1 MGINIAIDGPAGAGK
16 STIAKKV
23 AKELSFIYVD
33 TGAMYRAMA
42 LYLLEKGISGDEKIS
57 EACHDADIS
66 IRYENGEQQV
76 ILNGKNVTAF
86 LRKEEVGNMASV
98 SSANPEVRAHLL
110 KLQRNLAA
118 ENNVVMDGRDIGT
131 TILPNAEVK
140 IFLTASAK
148 TRASRRYLELTEKGE
163 ACDMDEILK
172 DIVDRDERDMNARFL
187 RLKKQRMLF
196 LLIHLRWELT
206 KWLRVSFRIQKKGE
220 WMNVKVAE
228 TAGFCFGVQRAVD
241 RVYELIGSD
250 AAPIYTLGPIIHNEE
265 VVSDLEKKGV
275 AVICEKDLGSLKGG
289 TVVIRSHG
297 VGRRVY
303 NTIKKYGLG
312 YVDVTCPF
320 VLKIHK
326 IVERESSRGAHI
338 VIIGDPGHPEVQGI
352 CGWCQGPYT
361 VIKNAE
367 DAEKFNISPE
377 KEVCVVSQT
386 TFNYN
391 KFQELVEILRKKS
404 YDNNVLNILNILNTI
419 CNATEERQKEAKA
432 IAGEVDTMLVVGGR
446 HSSNTQ
452 KLFEICKKE
461 CGNTYYIQTPVDL
474 DSEMFQCSSCVG
486 ITAGA
491 STPKK
496 IIEEVQEHVRVK
508 F

>member
-98 SSANPEVRAHLL
+98 SSANL

-172 DIVDRDERDMNARFL
+172 DIVDRDERDMNRAVSP
-187 RLKKQRMLF
+187 LKK
-196 LLIHLRWELT
+196 
-206 KWLRVSFRIQKKGE
+206 
-220 WMNVKVAE
+220 
-228 TAGFCFGVQRAVD
+228 
-241 RVYELIGSD
+241 
-250 AAPIYTLGPIIHNEE
+250 
-265 VVSDLEKKGV
+265 
-275 AVICEKDLGSLKGG
+275 
-289 TVVIRSHG
+289 
-297 VGRRVY
+297 
-303 NTIKKYGLG
+303 
-312 YVDVTCPF
+312 
-320 VLKIHK
+320 
-326 IVERESSRGAHI
+326 
-338 VIIGDPGHPEVQGI
+338 
-352 CGWCQGPYT
+352 
-361 VIKNAE
+361 AE
-367 DAEKFNISPE
+367 DA
-377 KEVCVVSQT
+377 V
-386 TFNYN
+386 
-391 KFQELVEILRKKS
+391 LVDS
-404 YDNNVLNILNILNTI
+404 
-419 CNATEERQKEAKA
+419 
-432 IAGEVDTMLVVGGR
+432 
-446 HSSNTQ
+446 
-452 KLFEICKKE
+452 
-461 CGNTYYIQTPVDL
+461 
-474 DSEMFQCSSCVG
+474 SEMG
-486 ITAGA
+486 ID
-491 STPKK
+491 
-496 IIEEVQEHVRVK
+496 EVVESILSVYRKRVNG
-508 F
+508 

>member
-172 DIVDRDERDMNARFL
+172 DIVDRDERDMNRAVSP
-187 RLKKQRMLF
+187 LKKAEDAVLVDSSEMGIDEVVESILSVYR
-196 LLIHLRWELT
+196 
-206 KWLRVSFRIQKKGE
+206 KKGE

-275 AVICEKDLGSLKGG
+275 AVICEEDLGSLKRRHCCDPFP
-289 TVVIRSHG
+289 RS
-297 VGRRVY
+297 RPQS
-303 NTIKKYGLG
+303 L
-312 YVDVTCPF
+312 
-320 VLKIHK
+320 
-326 IVERESSRGAHI
+326 
-338 VIIGDPGHPEVQGI
+338 
-352 CGWCQGPYT
+352 
-361 VIKNAE
+361 
-367 DAEKFNISPE
+367 
-377 KEVCVVSQT
+377 
-386 TFNYN
+386 
-391 KFQELVEILRKKS
+391 
-404 YDNNVLNILNILNTI
+404 
-419 CNATEERQKEAKA
+419 
-432 IAGEVDTMLVVGGR
+432 
-446 HSSNTQ
+446 
-452 KLFEICKKE
+452 
-461 CGNTYYIQTPVDL
+461 
-474 DSEMFQCSSCVG
+474 
-486 ITAGA
+486 
-491 STPKK
+491 
-496 IIEEVQEHVRVK
+496 
-508 F
+508 

>member
-57 EACHDADIS
+57 KACHDADIS

-148 TRASRRYLELTEKGE
+148 TRANRRYLELTEKGE

-172 DIVDRDERDMNARFL
+172 DIIDRDERDMNRAVSP
-187 RLKKQRMLF
+187 LKQAEDAVLVDSSEMGIEEVVESILSVYR
-196 LLIHLRWELT
+196 
-206 KWLRVSFRIQKKGE
+206 KKGE
-220 WMNVKVAE
+220 WMKVKVAE

-241 RVYELIGSD
+241 RVYDLIGSD

-275 AVICEKDLGSLKGG
+275 AVISEEDLGSFKRWHRCDPFP
-289 TVVIRSHG
+289 RS
-297 VGRRVY
+297 R
-303 NTIKKYGLG
+303 
-312 YVDVTCPF
+312 P
-320 VLKIHK
+320 
-326 IVERESSRGAHI
+326 
-338 VIIGDPGHPEVQGI
+338 
-352 CGWCQGPYT
+352 
-361 VIKNAE
+361 
-367 DAEKFNISPE
+367 
-377 KEVCVVSQT
+377 
-386 TFNYN
+386 
-391 KFQELVEILRKKS
+391 
-404 YDNNVLNILNILNTI
+404 
-419 CNATEERQKEAKA
+419 
-432 IAGEVDTMLVVGGR
+432 
-446 HSSNTQ
+446 
-452 KLFEICKKE
+452 
-461 CGNTYYIQTPVDL
+461 
-474 DSEMFQCSSCVG
+474 
-486 ITAGA
+486 
-491 STPKK
+491 
-496 IIEEVQEHVRVK
+496 
-508 F
+508 